1 MFDLKT
7 CRKMKKTFIFAA
19 MAAIAMTACNKEEIA
34 APEEGQNLVYR
45 EYTATIEDGASTK
58 VAFGTPGENTIPAY
72 FQDGDE
78 IALTD
83 GTNVYKGTVSVPEN
97 GGNTIIKT
105 EVPET
110 FTLSAAYYPYEAY
123 NDGKLTV
130 PTTQTYGSVPVLLQ
144 SSSIEDENITFSAA
158 DAGSAVIC
166 YTLTGDIAI
175 KEAKLYTPTTA
186 NLINYKNADYELNFD
201 EPLALSDI
209 PEKIYFVVS
218 ASEAKS
224 VTLEVLA
231 EKPEDALGTAD
242 FSYYR
247 RKTSVIEFTSGKVI
261 EMPLLE
267 LTKESINDGAMVW
280 KFGSENGGANSWT
293 AGNNGILDATN
304 PHYAAVTMGST
315 YTTTQKNG
323 DNVVELD
330 QPYYTFRSDFG
341 IKTGFNVNV
350 GTYRYCA
357 IMSDVE
363 YIVRDGNIAIPAE
376 SGAIVN
382 VDDKNIAGRITF
394 DTATF
399 GQWHGKNS
407 ANGKTGAIKTD
418 IANTNVWYYDML
430 GDFGNGTFLP
440 TNEFA
445 TFKANEAFQFKIAD
459 LKVTLKDKNKV
470 DIEAPTY
477 KIYWIGFFNNT
488 SEIQAMI
495 DQTEAAVAGENTPAE

>member
-1 MFDLKT
+1 
-7 CRKMKKTFIFAA
+7 MKKTFIFAA

-58 VAFGTPGENTIPAY
+58 VSFGDPNTESGKIPAY
-72 FQDGDE
+72 FENGDK

-83 GTNVYKGTVSVPEN
+83 GTVVYEATVTKAEGQAN
-97 GGNTIIKT
+97 TIGGNM
-105 EVPET
+105 PED
-110 FTLSAAYYPYEAY
+110 FTPTAAYYPYEAY

-341 IKTGFNVNV
+341 IKTGFDVNI

-376 SGAIVN
+376 SGAKVN

-495 DQTEAAVAGENTPAE
+495 DQTEAAVAGESTPAE

>member
-1 MFDLKT
+1 
-7 CRKMKKTFIFAA
+7 MKKSILWAA
-19 MAAIAMTACNKEEIA
+19 MAAMALTACNKEEIA
-34 APEEGQNLVYR
+34 APAEGQNLVYR

-58 VAFGTPGENTIPAY
+58 VSFGDPNTESGKIPAY
-72 FQDGDE
+72 FENGDK

-83 GTNVYKGTVSVPEN
+83 GTVVYEATVTKAEGQAN
-97 GGNTIIKT
+97 TIGGNM
-105 EVPET
+105 PED
-110 FTLSAAYYPYEAY
+110 FTPTAAYYPYEAY

-166 YTLTGDIAI
+166 YTLPGDIAI

-341 IKTGFNVNV
+341 IKTGFDVNI

-376 SGAIVN
+376 SGAKVN

-440 TNEFA
+440 TNEFT
-445 TFKANEAFQFKIAD
+445 TFKANQAFQFKIAD

>member
-1 MFDLKT
+1 
-7 CRKMKKTFIFAA
+7 MKKTFIFAA

-58 VAFGTPGENTIPAY
+58 VSFGDPNTESGKIPAY
-72 FQDGDE
+72 FENGDK

-83 GTNVYKGTVSVPEN
+83 GTVVYEATVTKAEGQAN
-97 GGNTIIKT
+97 TIGGNM
-105 EVPET
+105 PED
-110 FTLSAAYYPYEAY
+110 FTPTAAYYPYEAY

-341 IKTGFNVNV
+341 IKTGFDVNI

-376 SGAIVN
+376 SGAKVN

-440 TNEFA
+440 TNEFT
-445 TFKANEAFQFKIAD
+445 TFKANQAFQFKIAD

>member
-1 MFDLKT
+1 
-7 CRKMKKTFIFAA
+7 MKKSILWAA
-19 MAAIAMTACNKEEIA
+19 MAAMALTACNKEEIA
-34 APEEGQNLVYR
+34 APAEGQNLVYR
-45 EYTATIEDGASTK
+45 EYTATIEEGASTK
-58 VAFGTPGENTIPAY
+58 VNFGEPADGKISAY

-83 GTNVYKGTVSVPEN
+83 GTNVYKGTVSKPE
-97 GGNTIIKT
+97 GEANTLIKT

-110 FTLSAAYYPYEAY
+110 FALKAAYYPYEAY

-315 YTTTQKNG
+315 YTTQKNG
-323 DNVVELD
+323 DELD

-341 IKTGFNVNV
+341 IKTGFNVNI

-376 SGAIVN
+376 SGAKVN

-440 TNEFA
+440 TNEFT
-445 TFKANEAFQFKIAD
+445 TFKADQAFQFKIAD

>member
-1 MFDLKT
+1 
-7 CRKMKKTFIFAA
+7 MKKSILWAA
-19 MAAIAMTACNKEEIA
+19 MAAMALTACNKEEIA
-34 APEEGQNLVYR
+34 APAEGQNLVYR

-58 VAFGTPGENTIPAY
+58 VSFGDPNTESGKIPAY
-72 FQDGDE
+72 FENGDK

-83 GTNVYKGTVSVPEN
+83 GTVVYEATVTKAEGQAN
-97 GGNTIIKT
+97 TIGGNM
-105 EVPET
+105 PED
-110 FTLSAAYYPYEAY
+110 FTPTAAYYPYEAY

-341 IKTGFNVNV
+341 IKTGFDVNI

-376 SGAIVN
+376 SGAKVN

-440 TNEFA
+440 TNEFT
-445 TFKANEAFQFKIAD
+445 TFKANQAFQFKIAD

>member
-1 MFDLKT
+1 
-7 CRKMKKTFIFAA
+7 MKKSILWAA
-19 MAAIAMTACNKEEIA
+19 MAAMALTACNKEEIA
-34 APEEGQNLVYR
+34 APAEGQNLVYR
-45 EYTATIEDGASTK
+45 EYTATIADGVSTK
-58 VAFGTPGENTIPAY
+58 VNFGEPADGKISAY

-83 GTNVYKGTVSVPEN
+83 GTNVYKGTVSKPE
-97 GGNTIIKT
+97 GEANTLIKT

-110 FTLSAAYYPYEAY
+110 FALKAAYYPYEAY

-315 YTTTQKNG
+315 YTTQKNG
-323 DNVVELD
+323 DELD

-341 IKTGFNVNV
+341 IKTGFNVNI

-376 SGAIVN
+376 SGAKVN

-440 TNEFA
+440 TNEFT
-445 TFKANEAFQFKIAD
+445 TFKADQAFQFKIAD